1 MRHESKAV
9 KVKDNEIVR
18 RFHSAP
24 DATRLAVLCGP
35 NATRCQALANEL
47 AAPLAESAER
57 VDLTI
62 ADLTESPARLNDEAT
77 SASLFGDKRFIMVR
91 LNSGE
96 AVRATAAIE
105 NLLESDT
112 KGDPVFIV
120 AAGMADKTA
129 LAKKI
134 TAAPDALI
142 ATCYETSQGDAI
154 AAISGMAHQEGVK
167 LSRDTAAAIAALT
180 SNDLVL
186 AKLEIEKI
194 ALYLDATP
202 DNPQEAQAELL
213 TLLGAENDEEDLGLL
228 INAAIGGDTKK
239 LTHELAA
246 VSTTGFSEVGLIRL
260 MLRHLTKLA
269 ELRTKVD
276 EGANIG
282 KLVNHPSVFWK
293 DRDDYAR
300 QLNIWSSGHIARL
313 IERILSLEIALKSS
327 GQPEHVLVE
336 QELLTIARKA
346 AHLR

>member
-1 MRHESKAV
+1 M

-18 RFHSAP
+18 RFHAAP
-24 DATRLAVLCGP
+24 DAVRLAILCGP

-47 AAPLAESAER
+47 AAPLVESAER

-62 ADLTESPARLNDEAT
+62 ADLTESAARLNDEAT

-96 AVRATAAIE
+96 AVRASASIE
-105 NLLESDT
+105 NLLASET
-112 KGDPVFIV
+112 QGDPVIIV

-134 TAAPDALI
+134 AAAPDALI
-142 ATCYETSQGDAI
+142 ATCYETSQGDAV
-154 AAISGMAHQEGVK
+154 AAISGMARDEGVQM
-167 LSRDTAAAIAALT
+167 SRDLAAAIAALT

-186 AKLEIEKI
+186 ARLEVEKI

-202 DNPQEAQAELL
+202 DNPQEAAPELL
-213 TLLGAENDEEDLGLL
+213 HLLGAENEEEDLGLL
-228 INAAIGGDTKK
+228 INAAIGGDTRK

-246 VSTTGFSEVGLIRL
+246 LSTTGFSEVGLVRL

-269 ELRTKVD
+269 ELRTKAD
-276 EGANIG
+276 QGANIG

-293 DRDDYAR
+293 DRDNYAR
-300 QLNIWSSGHIARL
+300 QLNIWSSVHIGRL
-313 IERILSLEIALKSS
+313 IERILMLEIALKSS
-327 GQPEHVLVE
+327 GQPDHVLVE

-346 AHLR
+346 AHAKKSAGLR

>member
-1 MRHESKAV
+1 M

-18 RFHSAP
+18 RFHAAP
-24 DATRLAVLCGP
+24 DAIRLAVLCGP

-57 VDLTI
+57 IDLTI
-62 ADLTESPARLNDEAT
+62 ADLTESAARLNDEAT

-96 AVRATAAIE
+96 AVRAAAAIE
-105 NLLESDT
+105 NLLESET

-134 TAAPDALI
+134 AAAPDALI
-142 ATCYETSQGDAI
+142 ATCYETTQGDAVS
-154 AAISGMAHQEGVK
+154 AISGMAREEGVQI
-167 LSRDTAAAIAALT
+167 SRDMAAAIAALT

-186 AKLEIEKI
+186 AKLEMEKI

-202 DNPQEAQAELL
+202 DNPQTAEIELL
-213 TLLGAENDEEDLGLL
+213 SLLGAENDEEDLGLL

-239 LTHELAA
+239 LTQELAA

-269 ELRTKVD
+269 ELRSKAD
-276 EGANIG
+276 QGSNIG

-293 DRDDYAR
+293 DRDNYAR
-300 QLNIWSSGHIARL
+300 QLNIWPSAHIARL
-313 IERILSLEIALKSS
+313 IERIMALEVALKSS

-346 AHLR
+346 AQARKSAGLR

>member
-1 MRHESKAV
+1 M

-18 RFHSAP
+18 RFHAAP
-24 DATRLAVLCGP
+24 ETIKLAVLCGP

-47 AAPLAESAER
+47 AAPLAQSAER
-57 VDLTI
+57 IDLTI
-62 ADLTESPARLNDEAT
+62 GDLTESAARLNDEAT

-96 AVRATAAIE
+96 AVRATAALE
-105 NLLESDT
+105 NLLESET

-134 TAAPDALI
+134 AAAPDALI
-142 ATCYETSQGDAI
+142 ATCYETSQSDAVS
-154 AAISGMAHQEGVK
+154 AISGMARDEGVRM
-167 LSRDTAAAIAALT
+167 SRDTAAAIAALT

-186 AKLEIEKI
+186 ARLEVEKI

-202 DNPQEAQAELL
+202 DSPKEAAAELL
-213 TLLGAENDEEDLGLL
+213 NLLGAENDEEDLGLL
-228 INAAIGGDTKK
+228 INAAVSGDTRK
-239 LTHELAA
+239 LTCELAA
-246 VSTTGFSEVGLIRL
+246 VSTVGFSEVGLIRL
-260 MLRHLTKLA
+260 MLRHLNKLA
-269 ELRTKVD
+269 ELRAKVD
-276 EGANIG
+276 QGSNIA

-293 DRDDYAR
+293 DRDNYAR
-300 QLNIWSSGHIARL
+300 QLNIWSSAHIGRL
-313 IERILSLEIALKSS
+313 IERILVLEIALKSS

-346 AHLR
+346 AQAKKVAGLR

>member
-293 DRDDYAR
+293 DRDNYAR

-346 AHLR
+346 ARLR

>member
-1 MRHESKAV
+1 M
-9 KVKDNEIVR
+9 KVKDKDIVQ
-18 RFHSAP
+18 RFHAAP
-24 DATRLAVLCGP
+24 DTIRLAVLCGP

-47 AAPLAESAER
+47 AAPLAKSAER

-105 NLLESDT
+105 TFLESDT

-142 ATCYETSQGDAI
+142 ATCYETTQGDAV
-154 AAISGMAHQEGVK
+154 AAITSMARDEGVRM
-167 LSRDTAAAIAALT
+167 SRDMAAAIAALT

-186 AKLEIEKI
+186 AKLEVEKI

-202 DNPQEAQAELL
+202 DNPRETDADLL
-213 TLLGAENDEEDLGLL
+213 ALLGAENDEEDLGLL
-228 INAAIGGDTKK
+228 INAAVGGDTRK
-239 LTHELAA
+239 LTQELAA
-246 VSTTGFSEVGLIRL
+246 VSPTGFSEVGLIRL
-260 MLRHLTKLA
+260 MLHHLTKLA

-276 EGANIG
+276 QGSNIG

-293 DRDDYAR
+293 DRDNYAR
-300 QLNIWSSGHIARL
+300 QLNIWSSAHIARL
-313 IERILSLEIALKSS
+313 IERILALEIALKSS
-327 GQPEHVLVE
+327 GQPEQVLVE

-346 AHLR
+346 ARLR

>member
-1 MRHESKAV
+1 M

-18 RFHSAP
+18 RFHTAP
-24 DATRLAVLCGP
+24 DAIRLAILCGP

-47 AAPLAESAER
+47 AAPLAASAER

-62 ADLTESPARLNDEAT
+62 ADLTESAARLNDEAT
-77 SASLFGDKRFIMVR
+77 SASLFGDNRFIMVR

-134 TAAPDALI
+134 AAAPDALI
-142 ATCYETSQGDAI
+142 ATCYETSQGDAV
-154 AAISGMAHQEGVK
+154 AAISGMARDEGVRM
-167 LSRDTAAAIAALT
+167 SRDTAAAIAALT

-186 AKLEIEKI
+186 AKLEVEKI

-202 DNPQEAQAELL
+202 DNPQEAEVELL
-213 TLLGAENDEEDLGLL
+213 ALLGAENDEEDLGLL
-228 INAAIGGDTKK
+228 INAAVGGDTKK

-246 VSTTGFSEVGLIRL
+246 VNTTGFSEVGLIRL

-276 EGANIG
+276 QGSNIG

-293 DRDDYAR
+293 DRDNYAK

-313 IERILSLEIALKSS
+313 IERILALEIALKSS

-346 AHLR
+346 ARARKASGQR

>member
-1 MRHESKAV
+1 M

-18 RFHSAP
+18 RFRAAP
-24 DATRLAVLCGP
+24 DAIRLAVLCGP

-47 AAPLAESAER
+47 AAPLAETSER
-57 VDLTI
+57 VELTI
-62 ADLTESPARLNDEAT
+62 ADLTESAARLNDEAT

-96 AVRATAAIE
+96 AVRAAAAIE

-142 ATCYETSQGDAI
+142 ATCYETSQGDAV
-154 AAISGMAHQEGVK
+154 AAIGGMARDEGVRI
-167 LSRDTAAAIAALT
+167 SRDTAAAIAALT

-202 DNPQEAQAELL
+202 DNPQEAEVELL
-213 TLLGAENDEEDLGLL
+213 SLLGAENDEEDLGLL
-228 INAAIGGDTKK
+228 INAAIGGDIKK

-260 MLRHLTKLA
+260 MLRQLTKLA

-276 EGANIG
+276 QGANIG

-293 DRDDYAR
+293 DRDNYAR
-300 QLNIWSSGHIARL
+300 QLNIWSSGHISRL
-313 IERILSLEIALKSS
+313 IERILALEIALKSS

-346 AHLR
+346 ARLR

>member
-1 MRHESKAV
+1 M
-9 KVKDNEIVR
+9 KVKDNEIVHH
-18 RFHSAP
+18 FHAAP
-24 DATRLAVLCGP
+24 DGIKLAILCGP

-47 AAPLAESAER
+47 AAPLAATAER

-62 ADLTESPARLNDEAT
+62 ADLTESTARLNDEAT

-134 TAAPDALI
+134 AAAPDALI

-154 AAISGMAHQEGVK
+154 PAISGMARDEGVK
-167 LSRDTAAAIAALT
+167 ITRDTAAAIAALT

-186 AKLEIEKI
+186 AKLEVEKI

-202 DNPQEAQAELL
+202 DNPQEAEAELL
-213 TLLGAENDEEDLGLL
+213 AVLGAENDEEDLGLL
-228 INAAIGGDTKK
+228 INAAVSGDTKK
-239 LTHELAA
+239 LSNELAA
-246 VSTTGFSEVGLIRL
+246 VSTTGFSEVGLVRL
-260 MLRHLTKLA
+260 MLRHLIKLA

-276 EGANIG
+276 QGGNIG

-293 DRDDYAR
+293 DRDNYSR
-300 QLNIWSSGHIARL
+300 QLNLWSSGNIGRL
-313 IERILSLEIALKSS
+313 IERILALEIALKSS

-346 AHLR
+346 SRLR

>member
-1 MRHESKAV
+1 M

-24 DATRLAVLCGP
+24 DAIRLAILCGP

-47 AAPLAESAER
+47 AAPLAASAER

-96 AVRATAAIE
+96 AVRATASIE
-105 NLLESDT
+105 NLLASET

-134 TAAPDALI
+134 AAAPDALI
-142 ATCYETSQGDAI
+142 ATCYETSQGDAV
-154 AAISGMAHQEGVK
+154 AAISNMARDEGVK
-167 LSRDTAAAIAALT
+167 MSRDMGAAIAALT

-186 AKLEIEKI
+186 AKLEVEKI
-194 ALYLDATP
+194 ALYLDASP
-202 DNPQEAQAELL
+202 DSPQEAETDLL
-213 TLLGAENDEEDLGLL
+213 ALLGAENDEEDLGLL
-228 INAAIGGDTKK
+228 INAAINGDAKK

-246 VSTTGFSEVGLIRL
+246 ASTTGFSEVGLIRL

-276 EGANIG
+276 QGAGIG

-293 DRDDYAR
+293 DRDNFSR
-300 QLNIWSSGHIARL
+300 QLNIWSSPHIARL
-313 IERILSLEIALKSS
+313 IERNLALEISLKSS
-327 GQPEHVLVE
+327 GQPDHVLVE

-346 AHLR
+346 ARLR